1 MKNTNNTNR
10 LLLMVLMV
18 IGFAFVSQAQQK
30 TWSGNQ
36 TRYRID
42 STTNATSVINWSIK
56 GGATNGTGVAG
67 GGRGANYATTWTYSG
82 ASKLTD
88 SVLVSE
94 TVSSCIGEN
103 QAFGVT
109 IYPNPTP
116 IYKNPSN
123 VAVTSVTASC
133 PLSSPGD
140 ITIEMSNFVA
150 GSLGDLGTYT
160 INYELK
166 DAGVTVSG
174 SAGSVTTIIA
184 TATVTGASL
193 AAYLSNTAATSK
205 NYTLVI
211 TGISATNSLTPAA
224 LNVGAVGTTAINA
237 ISPLTIVVSAKP
249 STSAITPY

>member
-1 MKNTNNTNR
+1 MKNKNTNK
-10 LLLMVLMV
+10 LLLVVLMV

-56 GGATNGTGVAG
+56 AG
-67 GGRGANYATTWTYSG
+67 GSNGAGAVGGVRGANYAVNWTYSG
-82 ASKLTD
+82 TSKLTD

-103 QAFGVT
+103 QAYGIT

-123 VAVTSVTASC
+123 TTVTSVTASC

-140 ITIEMSNFVA
+140 ITIEMSNFIA

-160 INYELK
+160 INYEIK
-166 DAGVTVSG
+166 DGATTVAG
-174 SAGSVTTIIA
+174 SAGSVNTTIA
-184 TATVTGASL
+184 TATITGTTLSGF
-193 AAYLSNTAATSK
+193 LSNTGTSAK

-224 LNVGAVGTTAINA
+224 LNAGAVGTTAIAA
-237 ISPLTIVVSAKP
+237 ILPLTIVVSAKP

>member
-1 MKNTNNTNR
+1 MF
-10 LLLMVLMV
+10 LMV
-18 IGFAFVSQAQQK
+18 IGFALGSQAQQK

-56 GGATNGTGVAG
+56 AGATNGTGAVG
-67 GGRGANYATTWTYSG
+67 GSRGANYATTWTYSG

-94 TVSSCIGEN
+94 TVNSCIGEN
-103 QAFGVT
+103 KAFGVT

-160 INYELK
+160 IQYELK

-174 SAGSVTTIIA
+174 SAGSVNTTTA
-184 TATVTGASL
+184 TATVTGTTLSGFL
-193 AAYLSNTAATSK
+193 ANPGATPK

-224 LNVGAVGTTAINA
+224 LNVGSVGTTAINA
-237 ISPLTIVVSAKP
+237 ILALTIVVSSKP